1 MRNAMPYTLGTAAL
15 ACGANKSTI
24 LRAIK
29 AGKIAATRDEHG
41 QWQIEPAELHR
52 VYPAITTQPATQPA
66 PPPDATGELVVL
78 LRQQLD
84 EMRNTL
90 ERERTAAD
98 IWRRAFEDERAQ
110 RSLPAPSHPAQPSS
124 QPVEDATP
132 WRRFLRWRRSAA
144 G

>member
-1 MRNAMPYTLGTAAL
+1 MA
-15 ACGANKSTI
+15 
-24 LRAIK
+24 RAIVLATPNCDHAQRHALYTRNGCPRLWRK
-29 AGKIAATRDEHG
+29 QVDHPAGD
-41 QWQIEPAELHR
+41 PAELHR